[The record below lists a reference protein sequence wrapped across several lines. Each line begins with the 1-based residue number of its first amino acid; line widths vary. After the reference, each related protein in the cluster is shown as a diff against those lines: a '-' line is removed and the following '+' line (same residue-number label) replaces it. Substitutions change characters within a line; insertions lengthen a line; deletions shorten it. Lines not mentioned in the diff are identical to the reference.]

1 MSAAHRTVKEYT
13 ELFAKLYHKSVEQ
26 AEECVAVSLFD
37 KYAKERDEHGQEGA
51 IAFRE
56 EYEKL

>member
-1 MSAAHRTVKEYT
+1 MSAAHRTVEEYT
-13 ELFAKLYHKSVEQ
+13 ELFAKLYHKNIEQ
-26 AEECVAVSLFD
+26 AEKCVAVSLFEE
-37 KYAKERDEHGQEGA
+37 YANERDEHGQEGA